1 MDAPSPVST
10 IIATSAPMSLS
21 NVDHHMVLLLVQN
34 VVSCVQSLNNV
45 TIIWS
50 PMDEKELYDE
60 LLKRLRVQKLKAL
73 PNVSRYRNEPYTRSP
88 LLSFSLERVRHQ
100 QIQTF
105 LKQLAVS
112 DKVAIS
118 KKIKPGKKEYPIQR
132 PVDYYLRILRE
143 QAETVHP
150 PGIMMTWKLSICQLL
165 PPLLRKKY
173 SIIVDLLLQE
183 VSLEYE
189 KTLRDLGIRLML
201 KPLPVEVCPSRP
213 DRPLQHHGKT
223 ERYSVFLRN
232 RAYLNKRL
240 FLTHPIIRG
249 ILDKACLIVPDLL
262 NDYSKYRALGLI
274 EYDRLKSLLFG
285 DLKKG
290 ESLITNTWYPKI
302 VAMLSEKRALTD
314 VPSQLWPSFLDC
326 ASHVLAC
333 LVRTTLTALVSHVLT
348 CLIRSTL
355 TTLVSNVLACLIN
368 THSSGVSY
376 AGLSGKSNTHS
387 SVVSCAGLSGKN
399 KTHSS
404 GVSCAGLSGKN
415 NTQLWCLIC
424 WPVTESMRKT
434 IDHLLEVTTDHY
446 KVPYLKIDLYYEDT
460 GIEMSPSKNEIYS
473 LYHNIT
479 NSTNKKVLKIKLSD
493 HYLNHAHAVLET
505 NLDQLL
511 APIFDYTRQM
521 EDTFDALYDESLIAE
536 IKDFI
541 RAEPTFDQCCE
552 KIRFFQDYLGK
563 ISSLVMNQYFN
574 AGRVCQNDVIKNLR
588 EFAQSF
594 IDDILKYLVT
604 RHRAENERICG
615 VFSEVMRRAF
625 KVPQSTEEL
634 MAMGEYMLHAN
645 TKLMEELK
653 AANIQ
658 QLHFLARL
666 MDLVTLDPEHVR
678 LNAKTR
684 FEQFKFEFESNLA
697 QKTEQLN
704 KQLDD
709 LGPRLVILNL
719 MDEANNVD
727 DYVQHIMKLLRKMN
741 VFDQQVT
748 WINKEEALFK
758 FPLSTYPELDEL
770 KNIIF
775 PFSRLVFQIHKWKR
789 KYRVWM
795 DGAFDELVMKVVEDK
810 TEEFFREITKMQKV
824 YRTKI
829 RQQAVENNP
838 RRFKGNV
845 DDADFVNL
853 PAPIKLCVKTL
864 QHIKEFRV
872 ATYFSVEHGLVIECS
887 RLYTV
892 LFVYSNTCPW
902 WESYA
907 TRHSDFVN
915 LPAPIKLCVKTLQHI
930 KEFRQHV
937 PLVGILCNPALT
949 QRHWDEMSSVVGYDL
964 TPDAGSTLRKMVDLG
979 LGPYLDQFEIVSI
992 GANKEKQLQE
1002 NLMKML
1008 SEWADIKFTVNTY
1021 KETGIPILSALE
1033 DIQAV
1038 LDDHLIKTLTM
1049 RGSAFVK
1056 PFEVEIIDWYDKL
1069 VRMNKTIDEWGKV
1082 QSQWLYLLPIFSS
1095 KDIIAQMPQEGA
1107 LFQEVDGIYKRI
1119 MNAVSKEPR
1128 VLQTA
1133 GTVGILEFLLECT
1146 GKLETITDGVNNYLE
1161 KKRLF
1166 FPRFF
1171 FLSNDEILEILSETK
1186 DPLRVQPHLKKCF
1199 EGIAKLGFDDKL
1211 DIYSMLSAQGEE
1223 VKLIR
1228 KVSTEEARGSVE
1240 KWLLQVQLNDTV
1252 ALVRGKLSKQTRT
1265 TLGALVV
1272 LDVHAKDVTEELY
1285 KHNTCSPVDF
1295 LWLAQ
1300 LRYYWEFN
1308 IMVRI
1313 INATVNYAYE
1323 YLGNTDRLVIT
1334 PLTDRCYRT
1343 LIGAYHL
1350 HLNGAPEGPAGTG
1363 KTETTKDLAKALAV
1377 QCVVFNC
1384 SDGLDYIAMGKFFK
1398 GLASAGAWA
1407 CFDEFNRIELEV
1419 LSVVA
1424 QQILCIVQAVQAK
1437 MTTFMFEG
1445 TELVLN
1451 PACYVCITMNP
1462 GYAGR
1467 SELPDN
1473 LKVLFRTVAMM
1484 VPDYALIGEIS
1495 LYSYG
1500 FVDARNLS
1508 VKIVTT
1514 YRLCSEQ
1521 LSSQSHY
1528 DYGMRAVK
1536 TVLSAAGNLKLKY
1549 PDEKEDILLLR
1560 SIIDVNLPKFLSHD
1574 IPLFEGII
1582 SDLFPGVVLPTI
1594 SYDTFLVAMKQT
1606 CAELNLQLV
1615 PTFQLNV
1622 IQTYEMMVVRHGFM
1636 LVGGPYAGKTSALKV
1651 SILIETVE
1659 SHQCFMLVGRPY
1671 AGKTS
1676 ALKVSI
1682 LIETVES
1689 HQCFML
1695 VGGPYAGKTSALKVS
1710 ILIET
1715 VESHQCFMLV
1725 GGPYAGK
1732 TSALKVSI
1740 LIETVESHQCF
1751 MLVGGPYAGK
1761 TSALKV
1767 SILIETVESHQCF
1780 MLVGGPYTGKT
1791 SAVKVSILIETVESH
1806 QCFMLVGGPYTGKT
1820 SAVKVLAGALTLLE
1834 EQGEDENKV
1843 MFQIINPKSVT
1854 MGQLYG
1860 QFDPVSYEWTDGV
1873 VATLFRSLASNN
1885 PPIAS
1890 ILLHWMQLTIIMF
1903 KSHAFY
1909 KVTTNWEIRV
1919 QVSTRSYAQMDTPDR
1934 KWVVFDGPVDAVWI
1948 ENMNTVL
1955 DDNKK
1960 LCLTSGEIIAL
1971 TSSMSMIFEVMDLT
1985 QASPATVSRC
1995 GMIYFEPLT
2004 LGWKPLMLSW
2014 LSRLDPVWREGH
2026 EQLIE
2031 DMFDWIIPPC
2041 LQFVRRHGVQLV
2053 TAGEANL
2060 VKSTMLLIQM
2070 LISEAMKENEDT
2082 RYIRSWLQGAFV
2094 YSGVWGVA
2102 GILDTESREAFDE
2115 FYKDIWRGN
2124 NPDCPVPESLE
2135 KVDISIPGEGLL
2147 HDYVYIFKMKG
2158 NWKYWPELLKTTKT
2172 KETINIQQTMIP
2184 TVDTLK
2190 YQYILDLHIRYGHPM
2205 LLVGD
2210 TGTGKSF
2217 YVQNIMMSGL
2227 SMEDYVPAFITFTVQ
2242 TSANQTQDLVL
2253 SKLHKRR
2260 KGQYGPP
2267 HNKKAVIFVDDLN
2280 MPAKEIYGAQ
2290 PAIELLRQ
2298 YFDHGYWYDLKDTS
2312 MIYLFD
2318 MMLLAAMGLP
2328 GGSRQEVYERFLCH
2342 FNIYSINP
2350 FTDESMSRIFTSVLL
2365 MGLKRNGFATDVMV
2379 SVMSIVQAT
2388 LDMYHSA
2395 TNDLRPTPSKSHY
2408 IFNLRDFSRVVQGCS
2423 LVKRDSVDNK
2433 KVFIKLWVHE
2443 VLRVF
2448 YDRLI
2453 DSSDRHWLY
2462 EKLRGCVQ
2470 DHFKDNFDSSLDT
2483 LPMEN
2488 GKVTEDSLQ
2497 SLMFGTYLDVD
2508 AADDDKK
2515 YEEVMTMES
2524 FHNIATEA
2532 LADYNATTKA
2542 KMDIVLFRYALE
2554 HLSRICRILS
2564 TPGGCGLLVGVG
2576 GSGRQSLTRLA
2587 TAISGYHLFQPEITK
2602 NYGEHEWRDDL
2613 KRVLKLSGGEGKNAT
2628 FLLTETQIKEEVF
2641 LQDVDSLLNSGEVP
2655 NLFPIDEQQEILE
2668 IVRLAAQGGNRN
2680 LDITALE
2687 VLSFFVSRC
2696 KQKLHIILCFSPI
2709 GASFRKRL
2717 RLFPS
2722 LVNCCT
2728 IDWFQPYKTMK
2739 LNEREFVLEVWPED
2753 ALEKVARK
2761 YMKDINVPEEVKSA
2775 AVVACKYFHVTSRS
2789 EARLSPHISGTLG
2802 LPNCAFRL
2810 FCGGIPPSCRRAQV
2824 LRTSQTSSLLYIA
2837 LETYQD
2843 PGCHVS
2849 RDVSDKFTAVYCSRN
2864 IPRSWLS
2871 CFQGRVRQKH
2881 TKVLVVM
2888 FPGTCLTSSL
2898 LYIALETYQDPDC
2911 HVSRD
2916 VSDKFY
2922 AATGRKTYITSAAY
2936 LGLIRSFTE
2945 LTNLKQEELML
2956 AKQRYVGGLDRLLS
2970 ASEDVMKLQKD
2981 LSDLKPELEKA
2992 AGETLKMMTRIE
3004 RETVEVERA
3013 SGLVREDEKVANVQ
3027 AAAAQALKKEC
3038 EADLAQAIPILEDA
3052 IAALNTLK
3060 PTDITLVK
3068 SMKNPP
3074 DAIKLVMAAVCV
3086 MKDVKPDRILDAA
3099 SGRRVMDYWG
3109 PSKRILGDMYFL
3121 QSLKDF
3127 DKDSIA
3133 PAIMKKI
3140 RSEFLPNKD
3149 FKPHVVAKASS
3160 AAEGLCKWVI
3170 AMDMYDAVAKNMNLR
3185 QWPWQLKVSSFI
3197 GLEHEPQ
3204 TVVMATQVGHVS
3216 SRSVPSLDE
3225 IVNLRQW
3232 SWQLKV
3238 SSLIG
3243 REHEPQTVGH
3253 VSSRSV
3259 PSLDEIVNLRQWSWQ
3274 LKVSSLIGR
3283 EHEPQTVGH
3292 VSSRSVPSLDEI
3304 VNLRQWS
3311 WQLKVSSL
3319 IGREHEPQ
3327 TVGHVS
3333 SRSVPSLDEIVN
3345 LRQWSWQ
3352 LKEVAPKK
3360 AKLELAEQEY
3370 NATMA
3375 LLNEKRAQVAH
3386 LEAQLTELKN
3396 QLAEANKRK
3405 KDLEEEVDLIANKL
3419 TRAEK
3424 LIGGLGGEKTRW
3436 SDAAEVLQ
3444 RNYNSLAG
3452 DILISCGIIS
3462 YLAPFTAAYRNDCIE
3477 DWRDYVVRLTIP
3489 CSNVY
3494 NFSKVLGSEIKIQSW
3509 NITGLPRDQF
3519 STDNAIIVDMS
3530 KRWSLLVDPQGQA
3543 NKWIKSME
3551 KLRNLKVIKFS
3562 DSDYMKVIE
3571 QSVEAGTPVLL
3582 ENVGE
3587 ELEPPLEPLLAKQ
3600 IYKQGNTFYIN
3611 LGDNTVEYKP
3621 EFRFYMTSKMRNPHF
3636 LPEVFNSVTIVNFA
3650 LTIEGLEDQLLGIVV
3665 AKERPDLEDK
3675 RQELIV
3681 QSAANEKML
3690 KQVEDSILITLSGT
3704 EGNILENESAIEVL
3718 DSSKVRIKVLDSSK
3732 VRMKILDSS
3741 GVRIKVLDSS
3751 KVRMKV
3757 LDSSKV
3763 RMEVLDSSKVRMK
3776 VMDSSKVRMKV
3787 LDSSKV
3793 RMEVLDF
3800 SKVRMK
3806 VLDSSKVRMKVLDSS
3821 KILSLGI
3828 VQRQEA
3834 AKDTKLKIESFRL
3847 SYRPIARHSAVLY
3860 YCITDLPNVDPM
3872 YQYSLF
3878 NHDQLQYKIWLRA
3891 HAYWFL
3897 VRRVNSSSPSLESGI
3912 QLFEVTLTR
3921 SVCVG
3926 SKKSKFLEKRL
3937 QYLHET
3943 FTYNLYSNVCRS
3955 LFEKDKLLFSFILCT
3970 NIMLPKTSAI
3980 VKNTL
3985 VLSQQAV
3992 PDTTIVWSAVLLTI
4006 CNARCRATNV
4016 LTKEEFHFFL
4026 TGGVALEN
4034 PLKNRASS
4042 WLGDKSWDE
4051 LCRVIHLPAFNGF
4064 VESFTSSLS
4073 EWKEFYDLAD
4083 PHLGKLP
4090 EPWEQ
4095 SLTPFQHLIIIR
4107 IFRPDK
4113 IIATV
4118 TLFIEKEMGEKF
4130 VMPPP
4135 FDISCSYEDS
4145 NCLSP
4150 LIFILSPGAD
4160 PMAALSR
4167 FADKMGYGGK
4177 FESISLGQGQGP
4189 IARMLIETA
4198 QQDGLWVCLQNCHLA
4213 VSWMPELERIW
4224 ESWDTRN
4231 TNLHFRLWLTSYPS
4245 DKFPVSLLQNGVK
4258 MTNEPP
4264 TGLQQNLL
4272 RSYQSDPVKDPT
4284 FYEGCPRKD
4293 RVFTKLLYGICFF
4306 HAVVQERKKFGSI
4319 GWNIPYG
4326 FNESD
4331 FHISI
4336 KQLQMFINESADVP
4350 YEAILYLTGECN
4362 YGGRVTDDW
4371 DRRTLTTILEDFV
4384 NEQVVTSPSYLFCR
4398 VAEVYGLPRKTEYQ
4412 VYIQHIETLPPDP
4425 PPEVFGLNM
4434 NAGITR
4440 DLFNSRVL
4448 IDTMLLVQGGT
4459 VSAGGAGEK
4468 GAGDT
4473 LLSDITDDILGKLP
4487 VNYDLEKAMC
4497 NYPTSYS
4504 ESMNTVLV
4512 QEMDRF
4518 NRLLSVIR
4526 FTLETLRRAVDGL
4539 VVMSPELEALAGS
4552 LLVNK
4557 VPAMWAARSYPS
4569 LKTLASYVV
4578 DFLDRLRALQV
4589 ALPCCGLSGQAEG
4602 PSGNIA
4608 MWGTFW
4614 TG

>member
-1 MDAPSPVST
+1 
-10 IIATSAPMSLS
+10 
-21 NVDHHMVLLLVQN
+21 
-34 VVSCVQSLNNV
+34 
-45 TIIWS
+45 
-50 PMDEKELYDE
+50 MDEKELYDE

-118 KKIKPGKKEYPIQR
+118 KKIKPGKKEYPIHR

-165 PPLLRKKY
+165 PPVLRKKY
-173 SIIVDLLLQE
+173 SLIVDQLLQE

-201 KPLPVEVCPSRP
+201 KPLPGEVWPSRP

-302 VAMLSEKRALTD
+302 VAMLSEKRALTG

-333 LVRTTLTALVSHVLT
+333 LVRTTLTALVSHVL
-348 CLIRSTL
+348 
-355 TTLVSNVLACLIN
+355 ACLVRNN
-368 THSSGVSY
+368 THSSGVSC

-399 KTHSS
+399 THSS
-404 GVSCAGLSGKN
+404 G
-415 NTQLWCLIC
+415 
-424 WPVTESMRKT
+424 VTESMRKT

-479 NSTNKKVLKIKLSD
+479 NSVRLCLPAFFVGKIASLAQSLPPLETWVDVKTNKKVLKIKLSD

-552 KIRFFQDYLGK
+552 KIRFFQEYLGK

-678 LNAKTR
+678 LNAKTVHWLQMIQPIFKQNATR

-864 QHIKEFRV
+864 QHIKEFR
-872 ATYFSVEHGLVIECS
+872 
-887 RLYTV
+887 
-892 LFVYSNTCPW
+892 
-902 WESYA
+902 
-907 TRHSDFVN
+907 
-915 LPAPIKLCVKTLQHI
+915 
-930 KEFRQHV
+930 QHV

-1056 PFEVEIIDWYDKL
+1056 PFEAEIIDWYDKL

-1107 LFQEVDGIYKRI
+1107 LFQVSIPLLQEINTGSNEVDGIYKRI

-1240 KWLLQVQLNDTV
+1240 KWLLQVEEQMKVSVRDVIQKSHMDYSQSPRPDWITHWAGQVVLCVAMVFWTAEVHDILDRDNSVLNLISYHKKLQVQLNDTV

-1285 KHNTCSPVDF
+1285 KHETCSPVDF

-1437 MTTFMFEG
+1437 MTTFIFEG

-1549 PDEKEDILLLR
+1549 PDEKEDMLLLR

-1651 SILIETVE
+1651 
-1659 SHQCFMLVGRPY
+1659 
-1671 AGKTS
+1671 
-1676 ALKVSI
+1676 
-1682 LIETVES
+1682 
-1689 HQCFML
+1689 
-1695 VGGPYAGKTSALKVS
+1695 
-1710 ILIET
+1710 
-1715 VESHQCFMLV
+1715 
-1725 GGPYAGK
+1725 
-1732 TSALKVSI
+1732 
-1740 LIETVESHQCF
+1740 
-1751 MLVGGPYAGK
+1751 
-1761 TSALKV
+1761 
-1767 SILIETVESHQCF
+1767 
-1780 MLVGGPYTGKT
+1780 
-1791 SAVKVSILIETVESH
+1791 
-1806 QCFMLVGGPYTGKT
+1806 
-1820 SAVKVLAGALTLLE
+1820 LAGALTLLE

-1873 VATLFRSLASNN
+1873 VATLF
-1885 PPIAS
+1885 
-1890 ILLHWMQLTIIMF
+1890 
-1903 KSHAFY
+1903 
-1909 KVTTNWEIRV
+1909 
-1919 QVSTRSYAQMDTPDR
+1919 RSYAQMDTPDR

-2070 LISEAMKENEDT
+2070 LISEAMKESEDT

-2488 GKVTEDSLQ
+2488 GKVTEESLQ

-2524 FHNIATEA
+2524 FYNIATEA

-2602 NYGEHEWRDDL
+2602 NYGGDTHDKHSSENELHCSRLFSNGLELSLLHFSITLEWSTIPRPLAVAAQTWVGLGEHEWRDDL

-2739 LNEREFVLEVWPED
+2739 LNEREFVLEQSSGRVRSTLTLPCGVFQVWPED

-2761 YMKDINVPEEVKSA
+2761 YMMDINVPEEVKSA
-2775 AVVACKYFHVTSRS
+2775 AVVACKYFHVTSR
-2789 EARLSPHISGTLG
+2789 E
-2802 LPNCAFRL
+2802 
-2810 FCGGIPPSCRRAQV
+2810 
-2824 LRTSQTSSLLYIA
+2824 
-2837 LETYQD
+2837 
-2843 PGCHVS
+2843 
-2849 RDVSDKFTAVYCSRN
+2849 
-2864 IPRSWLS
+2864 
-2871 CFQGRVRQKH
+2871 
-2881 TKVLVVM
+2881 
-2888 FPGTCLTSSL
+2888 
-2898 LYIALETYQDPDC
+2898 
-2911 HVSRD
+2911 

-2992 AGETLKMMTRIE
+2992 AGETLEMMTRIE

-3127 DKDSIA
+3127 DKDNIA

-3170 AMDMYDAVAKNMNLR
+3170 AMDMYDAVAK
-3185 QWPWQLKVSSFI
+3185 
-3197 GLEHEPQ
+3197 
-3204 TVVMATQVGHVS
+3204 
-3216 SRSVPSLDE
+3216 
-3225 IVNLRQW
+3225 
-3232 SWQLKV
+3232 
-3238 SSLIG
+3238 
-3243 REHEPQTVGH
+3243 
-3253 VSSRSV
+3253 
-3259 PSLDEIVNLRQWSWQ
+3259 
-3274 LKVSSLIGR
+3274 
-3283 EHEPQTVGH
+3283 
-3292 VSSRSVPSLDEI
+3292 
-3304 VNLRQWS
+3304 
-3311 WQLKVSSL
+3311 
-3319 IGREHEPQ
+3319 
-3327 TVGHVS
+3327 
-3333 SRSVPSLDEIVN
+3333 
-3345 LRQWSWQ
+3345 
-3352 LKEVAPKK
+3352 EVAPKK

-3386 LEAQLTELKN
+3386 LEAQLMELKN

-3600 IYKQGNTFYIN
+3600 IYKQGQYMVTAGQIALQMGCKNNDGCWGTGNTFYIN

-3650 LTIEGLEDQLLGIVV
+3650 LTIEGLEDQLLGICGGQGEVSSSCAGCYIPLV
-3665 AKERPDLEDK
+3665 LENILFEPDLEDK

-3718 DSSKVRIKVLDSSK
+3718 DSSKVRMKVLDSSRVRMEVLDSSRVRIEVLDSSK
-3732 VRMKILDSS
+3732 VCMK
-3741 GVRIKVLDSS
+3741 G
-3751 KVRMKV
+3751 

-3763 RMEVLDSSKVRMK
+3763 RMEVLDSFRVRIEVLDSSRVRME
-3776 VMDSSKVRMKV
+3776 VLDSSKVRIEVLDFSKV
-3787 LDSSKV
+3787 RMNMMDSSKV
-3793 RMEVLDF
+3793 RMEVLD
-3800 SKVRMK
+3800 SSRVRME
-3806 VLDSSKVRMKVLDSS
+3806 VLDSSKVRMNMMDSSKVRMEVLESSRVRMEVLDSSKVRMNMMDSSNVRREVLDSSRVCMEVLDSSKVRMNMMDSS

-3872 YQYSLF
+3872 YQYSLVWF
-3878 NHDQLQYKIWLRA
+3878 INLYTMSIESSTLWCGSSICTPCPSSLGTLPGLEPMYQYSLV
-3891 HAYWFL
+3891 WFINL
-3897 VRRVNSSSPSLESGI
+3897 YTMSIE
-3912 QLFEVTLTR
+3912 F
-3921 SVCVG
+3921 

-3970 NIMLPKTSAI
+3970 NIMLLKTSAI
-3980 VKNTL
+3980 VKNTW
-3985 VLSQQAV
+3985 VLSQPVV
-3992 PDTTIVWSAVLLTI
+3992 PDTTIVWSSVCLTV
-4006 CNARCRATNV
+4006 CNSRCRATNV

-4051 LCRVIHLPAFNGF
+4051 LCRVIHLPAFYGF

-4398 VAEVYGLPRKTEYQ
+4398 VSEVYGLPRKTEYQ
-4412 VYIQHIETLPPDP
+4412 VYIQHIE
-4425 PPEVFGLNM
+4425 
-4434 NAGITR
+4434 
-4440 DLFNSRVL
+4440 VL
-4448 IDTMLLVQGGT
+4448 TQ
-4459 VSAGGAGEK
+4459 
-4468 GAGDT
+4468 
-4473 LLSDITDDILGKLP
+4473 
-4487 VNYDLEKAMC
+4487 
-4497 NYPTSYS
+4497 
-4504 ESMNTVLV
+4504 
-4512 QEMDRF
+4512 
-4518 NRLLSVIR
+4518 
-4526 FTLETLRRAVDGL
+4526 
-4539 VVMSPELEALAGS
+4539 
-4552 LLVNK
+4552 
-4557 VPAMWAARSYPS
+4557 
-4569 LKTLASYVV
+4569 
-4578 DFLDRLRALQV
+4578 
-4589 ALPCCGLSGQAEG
+4589 PC
-4602 PSGNIA
+4602 I
-4608 MWGTFW
+4608 
-4614 TG
+4614 

>member
-1 MDAPSPVST
+1 MVAKCVAMVT
-10 IIATSAPMSLS
+10 TVNIMVKLS
-21 NVDHHMVLLLVQN
+21 VYLR
-34 VVSCVQSLNNV
+34 
-45 TIIWS
+45 S

-165 PPLLRKKY
+165 PPALRKKY
-173 SIIVDLLLQE
+173 SLIVDLLLQE

-201 KPLPVEVCPSRP
+201 KPLPGEVWPLRP

-333 LVRTTLTALVSHVLT
+333 LVRATLTELVSHVLACLVRATLTALVSHVMACLVRATLTALVSHVLACLVRTTLTALVSHVLA
-348 CLIRSTL
+348 CLVRTL
-355 TTLVSNVLACLIN
+355 TSLVFHVLACLVR
-368 THSSGVSY
+368 TTLTALLSHVLACLVRATLTAMVSHVL
-376 AGLSGKSNTHS
+376 ACLVRATLTALVSHVLACLVRTLTALLSHVLACLVRTTLTALLSHVMACLVRATLTAL
-387 SVVSCAGLSGKN
+387 VSHVLACLVRTLTAL
-399 KTHSS
+399 
-404 GVSCAGLSGKN
+404 VSHVLA
-415 NTQLWCLIC
+415 CL
-424 WPVTESMRKT
+424 VTESMRKT

-479 NSTNKKVLKIKLSD
+479 NSIASLAQSLPPLETWVDVKTNKKVLKIKLSD
-493 HYLNHAHAVLET
+493 QYLNHAHAVLET

-552 KIRFFQDYLGK
+552 KIRFFQEYLGK

-678 LNAKTR
+678 LNAKTVHWLQMIQPIFKQNATR

-795 DGAFDELVMKVVEDK
+795 DDAFDELVMKVVEDK

-845 DDADFVNL
+845 DDA
-853 PAPIKLCVKTL
+853 
-864 QHIKEFRV
+864 
-872 ATYFSVEHGLVIECS
+872 
-887 RLYTV
+887 
-892 LFVYSNTCPW
+892 
-902 WESYA
+902 
-907 TRHSDFVN
+907 DFVN

-1056 PFEVEIIDWYDKL
+1056 PFEAEIIDWYDKL

-1240 KWLLQVQLNDTV
+1240 KWLLQVEEQMKVSVRDVIQKSHMDYSQSPRPDWITHWAGQVVLCVAMVFWTAEVHDILDRDNSVPNLISYHKKLQVQLNDTV

-1285 KHNTCSPVDF
+1285 KHETCSPVDF

-1615 PTFQLNV
+1615 PTFQLKV
-1622 IQTYEMMVVRHGFM
+1622 IQTYEMMVVRHG
-1636 LVGGPYAGKTSALKV
+1636 
-1651 SILIETVE
+1651 
-1659 SHQCFMLVGRPY
+1659 
-1671 AGKTS
+1671 
-1676 ALKVSI
+1676 
-1682 LIETVES
+1682 
-1689 HQCFML
+1689 FML

-1740 LIETVESHQCF
+1740 IIETVESHQCF
-1751 MLVGGPYAGK
+1751 MLVGGPYADK
-1761 TSALKV
+1761 TSALRV
-1767 SILIETVESHQCF
+1767 NIIIETVESHQCF
-1780 MLVGGPYTGKT
+1780 MLVEGLYAGKT
-1791 SAVKVSILIETVESH
+1791 SALKVNTIRE
-1806 QCFMLVGGPYTGKT
+1806 
-1820 SAVKVLAGALTLLE
+1820 VLAGALTLLE

-1873 VATLFRSLASNN
+1873 VATLFRS
-1885 PPIAS
+1885 
-1890 ILLHWMQLTIIMF
+1890 
-1903 KSHAFY
+1903 
-1909 KVTTNWEIRV
+1909 
-1919 QVSTRSYAQMDTPDR
+1919 YAQMDTPDR

-1971 TSSMSMIFEVMDLT
+1971 TPSMSMIFEVMDLT

-2070 LISEAMKENEDT
+2070 LISEAMKESEDT

-2350 FTDESMSRIFTSVLL
+2350 FTDENMSRIFTSVLL

-2462 EKLRGCVQ
+2462 EKLRECVQ

-2488 GKVTEDSLQ
+2488 GKVTEESLQ

-2524 FHNIATEA
+2524 FYNIATEA

-2602 NYGEHEWRDDL
+2602 NYGEHEWRDDLKRVFQAQIVIMTGCLAGEHEWRDDL

-2739 LNEREFVLEVWPED
+2739 LNEREFVLESSGRVRSTLTLPCGVFQVWPED

-2761 YMKDINVPEEVKSA
+2761 YMMDINVPEEVKSA
-2775 AVVACKYFHVTSRS
+2775 AVVACKYFHVT
-2789 EARLSPHISGTLG
+2789 
-2802 LPNCAFRL
+2802 
-2810 FCGGIPPSCRRAQV
+2810 
-2824 LRTSQTSSLLYIA
+2824 
-2837 LETYQD
+2837 
-2843 PGCHVS
+2843 
-2849 RDVSDKFTAVYCSRN
+2849 
-2864 IPRSWLS
+2864 
-2871 CFQGRVRQKH
+2871 
-2881 TKVLVVM
+2881 
-2888 FPGTCLTSSL
+2888 
-2898 LYIALETYQDPDC
+2898 
-2911 HVSRD
+2911 SRD

-3052 IAALNTLK
+3052 ISALNTLK

-3127 DKDSIA
+3127 DKDNIA

-3170 AMDMYDAVAKNMNLR
+3170 AMDMYDAVA
-3185 QWPWQLKVSSFI
+3185 
-3197 GLEHEPQ
+3197 
-3204 TVVMATQVGHVS
+3204 
-3216 SRSVPSLDE
+3216 
-3225 IVNLRQW
+3225 
-3232 SWQLKV
+3232 
-3238 SSLIG
+3238 
-3243 REHEPQTVGH
+3243 
-3253 VSSRSV
+3253 
-3259 PSLDEIVNLRQWSWQ
+3259 
-3274 LKVSSLIGR
+3274 
-3283 EHEPQTVGH
+3283 
-3292 VSSRSVPSLDEI
+3292 
-3304 VNLRQWS
+3304 
-3311 WQLKVSSL
+3311 
-3319 IGREHEPQ
+3319 
-3327 TVGHVS
+3327 
-3333 SRSVPSLDEIVN
+3333 
-3345 LRQWSWQ
+3345 
-3352 LKEVAPKK
+3352 KEVAPKK

-3718 DSSKVRIKVLDSSK
+3718 DSSKVRMRVLDYSK
-3732 VRMKILDSS
+3732 VRME
-3741 GVRIKVLDSS
+3741 GLDSS

-3763 RMEVLDSSKVRMK
+3763 RMDVLDSSKVR
-3776 VMDSSKVRMKV
+3776 VEV

-3793 RMEVLDF
+3793 RMEVLD
-3800 SKVRMK
+3800 
-3806 VLDSSKVRMKVLDSS
+3806 SS
-3821 KILSLGI
+3821 
-3828 VQRQEA
+3828 
-3834 AKDTKLKIESFRL
+3834 
-3847 SYRPIARHSAVLY
+3847 
-3860 YCITDLPNVDPM
+3860 
-3872 YQYSLF
+3872 
-3878 NHDQLQYKIWLRA
+3878 
-3891 HAYWFL
+3891 
-3897 VRRVNSSSPSLESGI
+3897 
-3912 QLFEVTLTR
+3912 
-3921 SVCVG
+3921 
-3926 SKKSKFLEKRL
+3926 
-3937 QYLHET
+3937 
-3943 FTYNLYSNVCRS
+3943 
-3955 LFEKDKLLFSFILCT
+3955 
-3970 NIMLPKTSAI
+3970 
-3980 VKNTL
+3980 
-3985 VLSQQAV
+3985 
-3992 PDTTIVWSAVLLTI
+3992 
-4006 CNARCRATNV
+4006 
-4016 LTKEEFHFFL
+4016 
-4026 TGGVALEN
+4026 
-4034 PLKNRASS
+4034 
-4042 WLGDKSWDE
+4042 
-4051 LCRVIHLPAFNGF
+4051 
-4064 VESFTSSLS
+4064 
-4073 EWKEFYDLAD
+4073 
-4083 PHLGKLP
+4083 
-4090 EPWEQ
+4090 
-4095 SLTPFQHLIIIR
+4095 
-4107 IFRPDK
+4107 
-4113 IIATV
+4113 
-4118 TLFIEKEMGEKF
+4118 
-4130 VMPPP
+4130 
-4135 FDISCSYEDS
+4135 
-4145 NCLSP
+4145 
-4150 LIFILSPGAD
+4150 
-4160 PMAALSR
+4160 
-4167 FADKMGYGGK
+4167 
-4177 FESISLGQGQGP
+4177 
-4189 IARMLIETA
+4189 
-4198 QQDGLWVCLQNCHLA
+4198 
-4213 VSWMPELERIW
+4213 
-4224 ESWDTRN
+4224 
-4231 TNLHFRLWLTSYPS
+4231 
-4245 DKFPVSLLQNGVK
+4245 
-4258 MTNEPP
+4258 
-4264 TGLQQNLL
+4264 
-4272 RSYQSDPVKDPT
+4272 
-4284 FYEGCPRKD
+4284 
-4293 RVFTKLLYGICFF
+4293 
-4306 HAVVQERKKFGSI
+4306 
-4319 GWNIPYG
+4319 
-4326 FNESD
+4326 
-4331 FHISI
+4331 
-4336 KQLQMFINESADVP
+4336 
-4350 YEAILYLTGECN
+4350 
-4362 YGGRVTDDW
+4362 
-4371 DRRTLTTILEDFV
+4371 
-4384 NEQVVTSPSYLFCR
+4384 
-4398 VAEVYGLPRKTEYQ
+4398 
-4412 VYIQHIETLPPDP
+4412 
-4425 PPEVFGLNM
+4425 
-4434 NAGITR
+4434 
-4440 DLFNSRVL
+4440 
-4448 IDTMLLVQGGT
+4448 
-4459 VSAGGAGEK
+4459 
-4468 GAGDT
+4468 
-4473 LLSDITDDILGKLP
+4473 
-4487 VNYDLEKAMC
+4487 
-4497 NYPTSYS
+4497 
-4504 ESMNTVLV
+4504 
-4512 QEMDRF
+4512 
-4518 NRLLSVIR
+4518 
-4526 FTLETLRRAVDGL
+4526 
-4539 VVMSPELEALAGS
+4539 
-4552 LLVNK
+4552 
-4557 VPAMWAARSYPS
+4557 
-4569 LKTLASYVV
+4569 
-4578 DFLDRLRALQV
+4578 
-4589 ALPCCGLSGQAEG
+4589 
-4602 PSGNIA
+4602 
-4608 MWGTFW
+4608 
-4614 TG
+4614 

>member
-1 MDAPSPVST
+1 
-10 IIATSAPMSLS
+10 
-21 NVDHHMVLLLVQN
+21 MVHYQELAQIVRLEHCNTTKRL
-34 VVSCVQSLNNV
+34 
-45 TIIWS
+45 S
-50 PMDEKELYDE
+50 PMDEKALYDE
-60 LLKRLRVQKLKAL
+60 LLKRLRVEKLRPL
-73 PNVSRYRNEPYTRSP
+73 PEVSRYRNEPYTRSP

-105 LKQLAVS
+105 LQQLAVS
-112 DKVAIS
+112 DKVAVS
-118 KKIKPGKKEYPIQR
+118 KKTKQGKKAHPVQR
-132 PVDYYLRILRE
+132 PVDHYLRILRE

-150 PGIMMTWKLSICQLL
+150 PGILMTWKLSICQLL
-165 PPLLRKKY
+165 PPVLRKKY
-173 SIIVDLLLQE
+173 SLIVDLLLQE

-201 KPLPVEVCPSRP
+201 KPLPGELWPSTP
-213 DRPLQHHGKT
+213 DKQLQHHGKT

-249 ILDKACLIVPDLL
+249 ILDKACLIFPDLL

-302 VAMLSEKRALTD
+302 VALLSEKRALTD
-314 VPSQLWPSFLDC
+314 VPPQLWPSFLDC

-333 LVRTTLTALVSHVLT
+333 LVRATPHHQ
-348 CLIRSTL
+348 
-355 TTLVSNVLACLIN
+355 ACL
-368 THSSGVSY
+368 
-376 AGLSGKSNTHS
+376 
-387 SVVSCAGLSGKN
+387 
-399 KTHSS
+399 
-404 GVSCAGLSGKN
+404 
-415 NTQLWCLIC
+415 
-424 WPVTESMRKT
+424 VTESMRRT

-446 KVPYLKIDLYYEDT
+446 KVPYMKIDLYYEDT

-473 LYHNIT
+473 LYHSIA
-479 NSTNKKVLKIKLSD
+479 NSIANLAQSLPPLETWVDVKTSKKVLKIKLSE
-493 HYLNHAHAVLET
+493 HYLSHAHAVLET

-511 APIFDYTRQM
+511 APIFDYTHQM
-521 EDTFDALYDESLIAE
+521 EDTFDALYDESLIE
-536 IKDFI
+536 GIKDFI

-552 KIRFFQDYLGK
+552 KIRFFQDYLEK
-563 ISSLVMNQYFN
+563 ISNLVMKQYFN

-678 LNAKTR
+678 LNAKTVHWLQMIQPIFKQNATR

-719 MDEANNVD
+719 MDEVDNVD

-775 PFSRLVFQIHKWKR
+775 PFSRLVFQIYKWKR

-864 QHIKEFRV
+864 QHIKEFR
-872 ATYFSVEHGLVIECS
+872 
-887 RLYTV
+887 
-892 LFVYSNTCPW
+892 
-902 WESYA
+902 
-907 TRHSDFVN
+907 
-915 LPAPIKLCVKTLQHI
+915 
-930 KEFRQHV
+930 QHV

-964 TPDAGSTLRKMVDLG
+964 TPDAGSTLRKMVDLK

-1056 PFEVEIIDWYDKL
+1056 PFEAEIIDWYDKL

-1119 MNAVSKEPR
+1119 MNAVNKEPR

-1223 VKLIR
+1223 VKLLR

-1240 KWLLQVQLNDTV
+1240 KWLLQVEEQMKVSVRDVIQKSYMDYSQSPRPDWITHWAGQVVLCVAMVFWTAEVHDILDHDNSVPNLISYHKKLQVQLNDTV

-1285 KHNTCSPVDF
+1285 KHETCSPVDF

-1528 DYGMRAVK
+1528 DYGEVLLSMRAVK

-1549 PDEKEDILLLR
+1549 PDEKEEILLLR

-1615 PTFQLNV
+1615 PTFQLKV

-1651 SILIETVE
+1651 SIV
-1659 SHQCFMLVGRPY
+1659 
-1671 AGKTS
+1671 
-1676 ALKVSI
+1676 
-1682 LIETVES
+1682 IETVES

-1767 SILIETVESHQCF
+1767 SIVIETVESHQCF
-1780 MLVGGPYTGKT
+1780 MLVGGPYAGKT
-1791 SAVKVSILIETVESH
+1791 SALKVSIVIETVESH
-1806 QCFMLVGGPYTGKT
+1806 QCFMLVGGPYAGKT
-1820 SAVKVLAGALTLLE
+1820 SALKVLAGALTLLE

-1843 MFQIINPKSVT
+1843 VFQIINPKSVT

-1873 VATLFRSLASNN
+1873 VATLF
-1885 PPIAS
+1885 
-1890 ILLHWMQLTIIMF
+1890 
-1903 KSHAFY
+1903 
-1909 KVTTNWEIRV
+1909 
-1919 QVSTRSYAQMDTPDR
+1919 RSYAQMDTPDR

-1971 TSSMSMIFEVMDLT
+1971 TPSMSMIFEVMDLT

-2053 TAGEANL
+2053 AAGEANL
-2060 VKSTMLLIQM
+2060 VNSTMLLIQM
-2070 LISEAMKENEDT
+2070 LISEAMKESEDT

-2328 GGSRQEVYERFLCH
+2328 GGSRQVVYERFLCH

-2395 TNDLRPTPSKSHY
+2395 TKDLRPTPSKSHY

-2462 EKLRGCVQ
+2462 EKLRVCVQ

-2483 LPMEN
+2483 LPMEG
-2488 GKVTEDSLQ
+2488 GKVTEESLQ

-2524 FHNIATEA
+2524 FYNIATEA

-2542 KMDIVLFRYALE
+2542 KMDIVLFRGSLNPGPLNCTKLSVVPIGPRLWKIIAISNAVQIHNAEFTKQFPPSNLVYHFPSLTAPTATHTSYPQIRVVPLHKTCSSRYALE

-2613 KRVLKLSGGEGKNAT
+2613 KGVLKLSGGEGKNAT

-2655 NLFPIDEQQEILE
+2655 NLFAIDEQQEILE
-2668 IVRLAAQGGNRN
+2668 IVRLAAQGGNRNLDITVITNVPHIVRLAAQGGNRN

-2728 IDWFQPYKTMK
+2728 IDWFQPYKTME

-2753 ALEKVARK
+2753 ALEKVAQK

-2789 EARLSPHISGTLG
+2789 EVRSSPHLAGTLG
-2802 LPNCAFRL
+2802 LPSYIFRL
-2810 FCGGIPPSCRRAQV
+2810 FYGGYASFR
-2824 LRTSQTSSLLYIA
+2824 QTA
-2837 LETYQD
+2837 D
-2843 PGCHVS
+2843 K
-2849 RDVSDKFTAVYCSRN
+2849 DVSDKFT
-2864 IPRSWLS
+2864 
-2871 CFQGRVRQKH
+2871 
-2881 TKVLVVM
+2881 
-2888 FPGTCLTSSL
+2888 
-2898 LYIALETYQDPDC
+2898 
-2911 HVSRD
+2911 
-2916 VSDKFY
+2916 

-3127 DKDSIA
+3127 DKDNIA

-3170 AMDMYDAVAKNMNLR
+3170 AMDMYDAVA
-3185 QWPWQLKVSSFI
+3185 
-3197 GLEHEPQ
+3197 
-3204 TVVMATQVGHVS
+3204 
-3216 SRSVPSLDE
+3216 
-3225 IVNLRQW
+3225 
-3232 SWQLKV
+3232 
-3238 SSLIG
+3238 
-3243 REHEPQTVGH
+3243 
-3253 VSSRSV
+3253 
-3259 PSLDEIVNLRQWSWQ
+3259 
-3274 LKVSSLIGR
+3274 
-3283 EHEPQTVGH
+3283 
-3292 VSSRSVPSLDEI
+3292 
-3304 VNLRQWS
+3304 
-3311 WQLKVSSL
+3311 
-3319 IGREHEPQ
+3319 
-3327 TVGHVS
+3327 
-3333 SRSVPSLDEIVN
+3333 
-3345 LRQWSWQ
+3345 
-3352 LKEVAPKK
+3352 KEVAPKK

-3462 YLAPFTAAYRNDCIE
+3462 YLAPFTAAFRNDCIE

-3519 STDNAIIVDMS
+3519 STDNAIIIDMS

-3551 KLRNLKVIKFS
+3551 KLRDLKVIKFS

-3587 ELEPPLEPLLAKQ
+3587 ELEPPLEPLLARQ
-3600 IYKQGNTFYIN
+3600 IYKQGNSFYIN

-3621 EFRFYMTSKMRNPHF
+3621 EFRFYMTSKLRNPHF

-3681 QSAANEKML
+3681 QSAANEKLL
-3690 KQVEDSILITLSGT
+3690 KQVEDNILITLSGT

-3718 DSSKVRIKVLDSSK
+3718 DSSKVRMKVLDSSK
-3732 VRMKILDSS
+3732 IRM
-3741 GVRIKVLDSS
+3741 KVLDSS

-3757 LDSSKV
+3757 LDSSKI
-3763 RMEVLDSSKVRMK
+3763 RMKVLDSPKVRMK
-3776 VMDSSKVRMKV
+3776 VLESSKVRMKV
-3787 LDSSKV
+3787 LDN
-3793 RMEVLDF
+3793 
-3800 SKVRMK
+3800 
-3806 VLDSSKVRMKVLDSS
+3806 S

-3872 YQYSLF
+3872 YQYSLV
-3878 NHDQLQYKIWLRA
+3878 
-3891 HAYWFL
+3891 WFINL
-3897 VRRVNSSSPSLESGI
+3897 YTMSIES
-3912 QLFEVTLTR
+3912 
-3921 SVCVG
+3921 

-3970 NIMLPKTSAI
+3970 NIMLVVHLQSQDLSPSQEHLDAESTSS
-3980 VKNTL
+3980 TDQ
-3985 VLSQQAV
+3985 LS
-3992 PDTTIVWSAVLLTI
+3992 DTTIVWSAVLLTV

-4026 TGGVALEN
+4026 TGGVSLEN

-4051 LCRVIHLPAFNGF
+4051 LCRVIHLPAFYGF
-4064 VESFTSSLS
+4064 LESFTSSLS

-4113 IIATV
+4113 IIATI

-4245 DKFPVSLLQNGVK
+4245 DKLQKEDEAIQAQFPVSLLQNGVK

-4272 RSYQSDPVKDPT
+4272 RSYQSDPVKDPA

-4384 NEQVVTSPSYLFCR
+4384 NEQVVTSPSYLFCH

-4459 VSAGGAGEK
+4459 VSTGGAGEK

-4487 VNYDLEKAMC
+4487 VNYDLEEAMC
-4497 NYPTSYS
+4497 SYPTSYS

-4526 FTLETLRRAVDGL
+4526 STLETLRRAVDGL

-4557 VPAMWAARSYPS
+4557 VPTMWAARSYPS

-4589 ALPCCGLSGQAEG
+4589 TLLYGGPPGQAEG

-4608 MWGTFW
+4608 IWWTSWTGRGLFRGGAKHLWTSWSREVPRSVPPHPEGWDDPDQAGYPGRPELAPPPLPLTEAISRSPFFPVLPRFSTTLLSLTKLLRAKGPDKTPTPSTLTPHDRDVPPKSSPASETALYYAHHLTPDWHDKGKPATFW
-4614 TG
+4614 LSGFYFTQAFLTGAMQNYARKYTIPIDQLTYDFEVMSVDTSSVPPEDGVLVYGLFLDGARWDRKQSLLAEQLPKVLWDSLPLIWMKPCEKTRLKEGARYKSPLYKTSERRGILSTTGHSTNYVLPILLGTDRPVAHWIKRGVALLCQLND